1 MDKIVVVDWYV
12 LCVFYFLRYWLNS
25 FWGEFGFIFYKFF
38 EMWVGWFL
46 KWNDYWVKK
55 NWIFFIFVYVYDR
68 KCRNVFWVFF
78 LYKIYCI
85 FYNKLNYF

>member
-55 NWIFFIFVYVYDR
+55 IEYFLYLFMYVIENVGMFFGF
-68 KCRNVFWVFF
+68 FF